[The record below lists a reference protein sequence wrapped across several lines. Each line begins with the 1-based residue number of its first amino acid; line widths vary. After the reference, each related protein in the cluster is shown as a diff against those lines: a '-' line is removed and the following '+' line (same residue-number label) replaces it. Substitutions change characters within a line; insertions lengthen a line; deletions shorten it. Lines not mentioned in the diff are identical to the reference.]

1 MLGWRDI
8 YANRNENGSERVF
21 TVTFVSDRA
30 TQALEH
36 GGVRAKLASEYAVAL
51 TPQLDQRDFLH
62 RTACNSGPTLLFA
75 IRQLSYE
82 AMVLLQRQPT
92 R

>member
-1 MLGWRDI
+1 V
-8 YANRNENGSERVF
+8 RVF
-21 TVTFVSDRA
+21 TVTFVCDRG

-36 GGVRAKLASEYAVAL
+36 DGVRAILASVCAVAL
-51 TPQLDQRDFLH
+51 TLRRDQRDFLH

-82 AMVLLQRQPT
+82 TMVLLQRQPT